1 MASMIGET
9 DIPKSMNSI
18 YGMIRAQKLARKIK
32 ARAIFLV
39 SEKRRIENTGKITI
53 SHLDV
58 PHSDLSVI
66 GPSAMQNTLP
76 IPRYL
81 HAPSKSPYT
90 ISSSR
95 ITSASQPPVPK
106 VNPDLYRM
114 EPRKAFYVPEV
125 RSIIQ
130 ELFEKHFNEKRYNPE
145 FCKTTAKNLSDLIK
159 ERVKTLN
166 YHRYKIIS
174 FVHIGQICKQG
185 IKIASLCLIDQNV
198 DNFAEYYYEGS
209 DFFAVGVV
217 YGFYME

>member
-1 MASMIGET
+1 MANT
-9 DIPKSMNSI
+9 VNPPDAARNMNSI

-32 ARAIFLV
+32 ARAVFLV
-39 SEKRRIENTGKITI
+39 AEKKKIENTGKISI
-53 SHLDV
+53 SHLDI
-58 PHSDLSVI
+58 PQSDLSVL
-66 GPSAMQNTLP
+66 GSTTMQNTLP

-81 HAPSKSPYT
+81 NSSSRSPFT

-95 ITSASQPPVPK
+95 LTSASHHPTPK

-114 EPRKAFYVPEV
+114 EPRNPFYVPHV
-125 RSIIQ
+125 KRIIM
-130 ELFEKHFNEKRYNPE
+130 EIFEKHLAGKYYSAE
-145 FCKTTAKNLSDLIK
+145 FCKSVAKNLSDSIK
-159 ERVKTLN
+159 EKVKALD

-174 FVHIGQICKQG
+174 FVHIGQMCKQG
-185 IKIASLCLIDQNV
+185 INIASLCLIDETV